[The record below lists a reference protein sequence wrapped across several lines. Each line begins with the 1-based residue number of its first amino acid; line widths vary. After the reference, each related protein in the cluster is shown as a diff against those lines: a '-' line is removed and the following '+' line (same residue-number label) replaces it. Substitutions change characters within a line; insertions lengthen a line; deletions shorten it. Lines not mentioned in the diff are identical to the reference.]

1 MQQENDEIYDK
12 LNSELCCSVV
22 ETIDLETEVWPDSE
36 KCGFGNCTV
45 PLFSNN
51 TIHENVIYQW

>member
-1 MQQENDEIYDK
+1 MYDK

-36 KCGFGNCTV
+36 KCGFGNGTGS
-45 PLFSNN
+45 LFSDN
-51 TIHENVIYQW
+51 TVHENMIYQW